1 MTSMEQATVQGS
13 SDVNGQFIRFSEV
26 AKVTY
31 IYIRTFISIHYIYNL
46 AQLAS
51 SYVYMLIYL

>member
-13 SDVNGQFIRFSEV
+13 SDVNGQFIRFLEV

-31 IYIRTFISIHYIYNL
+31 INIYIYICTFISIHYIYNL
-46 AQLAS
+46 AS
-51 SYVYMLIYL
+51 